1 MSERQNRRV
10 RREEAARGPVTG
22 SRWTARRAGAADEPA
37 EEVRIEERQV
47 PLAAIRV
54 LAPEHLA
61 GDEPGPDALLTRRAL
76 VDIDGEHCRVTD
88 RFWKS
93 VFSRYRFGA
102 STFRYFHPEEVF
114 QRICEV
120 SRHDRLRVMLE
131 RRGKEPAAALG
142 VSRLDQPVVP
152 LGAIRDLAAAHGA
165 AEIDYATG
173 RVTCVFTP
181 RSGERT
187 LAIGPDEFTNRFE
200 LEVPIDGFGNARI
213 HVALLRL
220 LCQNG
225 LVAYNRAFCSELPAG
240 KDPLHSI
247 ERAVDCFDHAD
258 GYSAIR
264 ERFLS
269 AQTSWASVREARGL
283 QRKIGKLGGLPPGR
297 RVALL
302 EDFDRLTGRIQQFY
316 GLTNVDTLPVR
327 RQRIL
332 PVKCRVYDL
341 LNFAGEVA
349 THAAGPED
357 ARTLQGWLGG
367 TLAEEFDLEGTA
379 ESVGEFGDLF
389 LRGQGGKPR

>member
-1 MSERQNRRV
+1 MRAVGMGAGR
-10 RREEAARGPVTG
+10 AAALAAEPRMPV
-22 SRWTARRAGAADEPA
+22 

-47 PLAAIRV
+47 PLRAIRV

-120 SRHDRLRVMLE
+120 SRNDRLRVMLE
-131 RRGKEPAAALG
+131 RQGGQPAVALG

-152 LGAIRDLAAAHGA
+152 LGAIRDLAAAQGTT
-165 AEIDYATG
+165 EIDYAGG
-173 RVTCVFTP
+173 RVTCGFTP

-187 LAIGPDEFTNRFE
+187 LTIGPDEFTNRFE
-200 LEVPIDGFGNARI
+200 LEVPIDGFGNSRI

-220 LCQNG
+220 VCKNG
-225 LVAYNRAFCSELPAG
+225 LVAYHRAFCSELPHG
-240 KDPLHSI
+240 KDPLHTI
-247 ERAVDCFDHAD
+247 QRAVDCFDHVD
-258 GYSAIR
+258 GYVAIR

-283 QRKIGKLGGLPPGR
+283 QRKIGKLTHLPPGR
-297 RVALL
+297 RTTLL
-302 EDFDRLTGRIQQFY
+302 DDFDRLTGRIHEFY
-316 GLTNVDTLPVR
+316 GLTNVDTLPIR

-349 THAAGPED
+349 THVAAAED
-357 ARTLQGWLGG
+357 TRSLQGWLGT

-379 ESVGEFGDLF
+379 ETVGEFGDLF
-389 LRGQGGKPR
+389 LRERGKKPR

>member
-1 MSERQNRRV
+1 MSERVSGRGRRM
-10 RREEAARGPVTG
+10 AAGWTMGP
-22 SRWTARRAGAADEPA
+22 ARPVAQAGAAPEPP

-47 PLAAIRV
+47 PLRAIRV
-54 LAPEHLA
+54 LAPEQLA

-76 VDIDGEHCRVTD
+76 VDIDGEHCRVTE

-114 QRICEV
+114 ARICEV
-120 SRHDRLRVMLE
+120 SRNDRLRVMLE
-131 RRGKEPAAALG
+131 RQGTQPATALA

-152 LGAIRDLAAAHGA
+152 LGSIRDLAAAHGA
-165 AEIDYATG
+165 TEIDYAGG
-173 RVTCVFTP
+173 RVTCAFTP

-187 LAIGPDEFTNRFE
+187 LAIGPDEFSNRFE
-200 LEVPIDGFGNARI
+200 LEVPIDGFGHASI

-220 LCQNG
+220 VCANG
-225 LVAYNRAFCSELPAG
+225 LVAHHRSFCSELPDG
-240 KDPLHSI
+240 KDPLHTI
-247 ERAVDCFDHAD
+247 QRAVDCFDHAD
-258 GYSAIR
+258 GYAAIR

-283 QRKIGKLGGLPPGR
+283 ERKIGKLGGLPAGR
-297 RVALL
+297 RAGLL
-302 EDFDRLTGRIQQFY
+302 EDFDRLTGRIHQFY

-327 RQRIL
+327 RQRLL

-349 THAAGPED
+349 THAAGPAD
-357 ARTLQGWLGG
+357 ARSLQAWLGT

-379 ESVGEFGDLF
+379 ETVGEFGDLF
-389 LRGQGGKPR
+389 LRKGGVRPR

>member
-1 MSERQNRRV
+1 MTV
-10 RREEAARGPVTG
+10 RINGRGWGTG
-22 SRWTARRAGAADEPA
+22 TGGTGARRAAAPPKPV
-37 EEVRIEERQV
+37 EELRIEERQV
-47 PLAAIRV
+47 PLRAIRV

-61 GDEPGPDALLTRRAL
+61 GDEPGPDALVTRRAL
-76 VDIDGEHCRVTD
+76 VDIDGEHCSVTD

-93 VFSRYRFGA
+93 LFARYRFSA
-102 STFRYFHPEEVF
+102 STFRYFRPEEVF
-114 QRICEV
+114 QRVCEV
-120 SRHDRLRVMLE
+120 SKNDRLRVMLE
-131 RRGKEPAAALG
+131 RRGNNPAAALG
-142 VSRLDQPVVP
+142 VSRPDQPVVP
-152 LGAIRDLAAAHGA
+152 LAAIQDLAAARGA
-165 AEIDYATG
+165 TRIDYSAG
-173 RVTCVFTP
+173 RVACSFTP
-181 RSGERT
+181 RSGERA

-220 LCQNG
+220 VCRNG
-225 LVAYNRAFCSELPAG
+225 LIAYHRAFSSELPAG
-240 KDPLHSI
+240 KDPLHTT
-247 ERAVDCFDHAD
+247 ERAVACFDHAD

-283 QRKIGKLGGLPPGR
+283 ERKIGKLTGVPSGR
-297 RVALL
+297 RAGLL
-302 EDFDRLTGRIQQFY
+302 EDFDRLTGRINQFY

-327 RQRIL
+327 RQRLL

-349 THAAGPED
+349 THATGPED
-357 ARTLQGWLGG
+357 ARSLQAWLGT

-389 LRGQGGKPR
+389 LREGGKKSR

>member
-1 MSERQNRRV
+1 MTV
-10 RREEAARGPVTG
+10 RINGRGWATGTGGTGAGRAASRAAAPPEPV
-22 SRWTARRAGAADEPA
+22 

-47 PLAAIRV
+47 PLRAIRV
-54 LAPEHLA
+54 LAPEYLA
-61 GDEPGPDALLTRRAL
+61 GDEPGPDALVTRRAL
-76 VDIDGEHCRVTD
+76 VDIDGEHCRVTN

-93 VFSRYRFGA
+93 VFARYRFGA

-120 SRHDRLRVMLE
+120 SKNDRLRVMLE
-131 RRGKEPAAALG
+131 RRGTAPAAALG
-142 VSRLDQPVVP
+142 VSGPDQPVVP
-152 LGAIRDLAAAHGA
+152 LPAIRELAAAHGA
-165 AEIDYATG
+165 ARIDYSDG
-173 RVTCVFTP
+173 RVACSFMP
-181 RSGERT
+181 RSGERA

-220 LCQNG
+220 VCQNG
-225 LVAYNRAFCSELPAG
+225 LIAYHRAFSSELPAG
-240 KDPLHSI
+240 KDPLHTT
-247 ERAVDCFDHAD
+247 ERAVACFDHAD
-258 GYSAIR
+258 GYTAIR

-283 QRKIGKLGGLPPGR
+283 ERKIGKLAQVPPGR
-297 RVALL
+297 RAGLL
-302 EDFDRLTGRIQQFY
+302 EDFDRLTGRINQFY

-327 RQRIL
+327 RQRLL

-349 THAAGPED
+349 THATEAED
-357 ARTLQGWLGG
+357 ARSLQAWLGT

-379 ESVGEFGDLF
+379 ETVGEFGDLF
-389 LRGQGGKPR
+389 LRNGGSRPR